1 MAIPDGSG
9 WGQRGEIQITHQ
21 NDETRRRIPIRMAV
35 NVSLL
40 INGLTVGGYA
50 ISWLVR
56 AQRVWDAYAAPGYYS
71 AWSAF
76 WARLGAVWAALAE
89 HIGARLFLLPIPLIL
104 EWFIPVAILI
114 VFNLIP
120 KLINDE
126 WPPTVGQV
134 DPSAN
139 HTALTFWQWMFGRR
153 RRQDEAAP
161 SRRVVVEG
169 IVRGDR
175 GNGDTRTR
183 FETEYPERWQ
193 RYLQALV
200 TGPAMLRPG
209 FSVRSATN
217 IFYRVPREEFETV
230 SDQWL
235 RIGYA
240 AATSKAPNAKRYLTA
255 KGEAFAR
262 GWAEQKSPVP
272 LVAEVG

>member
-1 MAIPDGSG
+1 MGIPDGGGG

-40 INGLTVGGYA
+40 INALTVGGYA

-56 AQRVWDAYAAPGYYS
+56 AQRVWEATTTPGYLS
-71 AWSAF
+71 AWAAM
-76 WARLGAVWAALAE
+76 WARLGAVWSALAE
-89 HIGARLFLLPIPLIL
+89 HIGARVFLLPIPLIL
-104 EWFIPVAILI
+104 EWFLPVLILI

-120 KLINDE
+120 KMLNDE
-126 WPPTVGQV
+126 WPLTYGQV
-134 DPSAN
+134 DPAAN
-139 HTALTFWQWMFGRR
+139 DALTFWQWMFRR
-153 RRQDEAAP
+153 RRHEGEAPAG
-161 SRRVVVEG
+161 RIVVEG
-169 IVRGDR
+169 VVHV

-193 RYLQALV
+193 RYLRALV
-200 TGPAMLRPG
+200 TGSPLLRPG
-209 FSVRSATN
+209 FSVRAATN
-217 IFYRVPREEFETV
+217 IFYRIPRDEFEAV

-240 AATSKAPNAKRYLTA
+240 DATSRAQNAKRYLTA

-262 GWAEQKSPVP
+262 GWAEQEAPVP
-272 LVAEVG
+272 LAAEVG